1 MSSFATHFDNDSLKV
16 AVLLLQADPEEA
28 YRLHG
33 DIAGWDV
40 SNVTDMS
47 GMFCSTTFNQDLKD
61 WDVSNVTAMRCMF
74 NGASAFNGDITK
86 WDTTNLRN
94 GKVEIDQ
101 IIRKCRAGKNLK
113 ILQKHTLDTV
123 VALRVQKRFRSRTF
137 RRIQPGSHHTLSS
150 LYALPSKELYAM
162 VDGHPS
168 KQDFTVNNVE

>member
-1 MSSFATHFDNDSLKV
+1 MFELASTQDLK
-16 AVLLLQADPEEA
+16 D
-28 YRLHG
+28 
-33 DIAGWDV
+33 WDV
-40 SNVTDMS
+40 TNMCY
-47 GMFCSTTFNQDLKD
+47 MFYGASVFNQDLKD